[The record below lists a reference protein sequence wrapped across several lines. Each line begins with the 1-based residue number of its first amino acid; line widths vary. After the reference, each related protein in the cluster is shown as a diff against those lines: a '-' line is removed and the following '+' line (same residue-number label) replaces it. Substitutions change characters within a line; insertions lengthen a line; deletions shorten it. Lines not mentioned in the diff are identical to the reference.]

1 MYAQEVGVKPYNVI
15 NLRKKT
21 INAFFFFLINRMH

>member
-21 INAFFFFLINRMH
+21 INTFFFFINRMH